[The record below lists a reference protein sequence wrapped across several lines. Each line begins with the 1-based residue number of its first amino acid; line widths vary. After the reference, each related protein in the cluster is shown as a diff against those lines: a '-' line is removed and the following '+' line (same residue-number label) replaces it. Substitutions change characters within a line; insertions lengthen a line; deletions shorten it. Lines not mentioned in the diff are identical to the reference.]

1 MSFPPGL
8 HIDPSMI
15 LHGEQVGQLV
25 SRDLSNLIPTA
36 QSIEIFQDLPA
47 AGSPCFYNRFPVRSL
62 AAAGEGV
69 LKGKVLGMYDK
80 GKGALMTTETTLV
93 CKSSG
98 AAVCKMT
105 AGLPPHWHVPAK
117 NDGGAAARSFCF
129 TACRSFLPW
138 SY

>member
-1 MSFPPGL
+1 M
-8 HIDPSMI
+8 
-15 LHGEQVGQLV
+15 
-25 SRDLSNLIPTA
+25 SRDLSNLIPAA

-47 AGSPCFYNRFPVRSL
+47 AGAPCFYNRFPVRSP

-98 AAVCKMT
+98 AALCKMT
-105 AGLPPHWHVPAK
+105 AGRPPHWHLPAK
-117 NDGGAAARSFCF
+117 DSDGAAACSFCF
-129 TACRSFLPW
+129 TACRSFLSR